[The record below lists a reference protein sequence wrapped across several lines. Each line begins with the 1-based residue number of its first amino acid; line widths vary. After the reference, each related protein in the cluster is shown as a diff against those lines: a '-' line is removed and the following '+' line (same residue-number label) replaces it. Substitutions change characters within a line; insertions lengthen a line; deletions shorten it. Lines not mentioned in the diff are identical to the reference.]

1 MAERVD
7 FWFDP
12 LCPFAWVTSRW
23 MLEVEKVRDVEV
35 HWNVMSLGVLNE
47 AKNPSP
53 EEDPE
58 QRSRWIPSRAS
69 TAVELKYGKEKLGE
83 FYTAVGTEIHNNG
96 NKEFESATLNALRQ
110 LGLDEEL
117 ILQAKSDKNDAE
129 MRASHEKGISL
140 VGQDVGTPWWPPGD
154 SLLRP
159 GHHPDP
165 HRGGGRPDLRRR
177 RRPGQ
182 LPLLLRAQALPHRVP
197 PVRLIRVRPKV
208 PMASLLG
215 CDRASSSR
223 GVWFPAAGVDW
234 HVCVGS
240 GAFWRI

>member
-140 VGQDVGTPWWPPGD
+140 VGQDVGTPVVALQGTAFFGPVITRIPTGEEA
-154 SLLRP
+154 
-159 GHHPDP
+159 
-165 HRGGGRPDLRRR
+165 GRIFD
-177 RRPGQ
+177 G
-182 LPLLLRAQALPHRVP
+182 AVAL
-197 PVRLIRVRPKV
+197 
-208 PMASLLG
+208 ASYPYFFELK
-215 CDRASSSR
+215 RSR
-223 GVWFPAAGVDW
+223 TEFPQFG
-234 HVCVGS
+234 
-240 GAFWRI
+240 

>member
-110 LGLDEEL
+110 LDLDEEL

-140 VGQDVGTPWWPPGD
+140 VGQDVGTPVVALQGTAFFGPVITRIPTGEEA
-154 SLLRP
+154 
-159 GHHPDP
+159 
-165 HRGGGRPDLRRR
+165 GRIFD
-177 RRPGQ
+177 G
-182 LPLLLRAQALPHRVP
+182 AVAL
-197 PVRLIRVRPKV
+197 
-208 PMASLLG
+208 ASYPYFFELK
-215 CDRASSSR
+215 RSR
-223 GVWFPAAGVDW
+223 TEFPQFG
-234 HVCVGS
+234 
-240 GAFWRI
+240 